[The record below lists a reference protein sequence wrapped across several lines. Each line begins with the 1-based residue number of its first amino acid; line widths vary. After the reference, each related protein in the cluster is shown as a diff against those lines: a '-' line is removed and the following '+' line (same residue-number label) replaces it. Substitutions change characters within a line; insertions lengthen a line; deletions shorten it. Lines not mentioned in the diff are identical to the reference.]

1 MHQAPMDAFEAAT
14 KADQFHQSLSTAWG
28 SFLSAQHYSREL
40 NALRKALDDYV
51 QRSNLSITALQREGE
66 NRHDLLVAAVAES
79 KSKIEQYDTQLREV
93 ATLPTRLST
102 LQQELSQDS
111 AKTLRTITE
120 LSKKV
125 AVQQEGL
132 EEVRLL
138 TAQDI
143 KTIQEQCRLALE
155 KVESLQGE
163 LRETKAEKTVAE
175 QKLAALESR
184 VVAMA
189 EARHD
194 IPVDM
199 VKFLDELLSRRDEL
213 LELLGAQRLE
223 VSSAGLAL
231 QGEMGVPLSQVP
243 AGPDRGITQE
253 QPLAPDPDY
262 YCSSK
267 DNRPPAPSKRLPEEF
282 IQSKPKRPS
291 KDPSQDIRSL
301 YLLFR
306 DRYKTDPPKSDTAFI
321 WEFISSIES
330 NTMSKHIQESLA
342 IMLPECVTVSRD
354 TRRKNPQRHVNISKG
369 LTWRKF
375 REALVRIPGP
385 S

>member
-1 MHQAPMDAFEAAT
+1 MHQAPMDAFEAAA
-14 KADQFHQSLSTAWG
+14 KADRFHQSLSSAWG
-28 SFLSAQHYSREL
+28 SFLSAQHCSHEI
-40 NALRKALDDYV
+40 NALRKALDDHV
-51 QRSNLSITALQREGE
+51 QRSNLSITSLQKEGE
-66 NRHDLLVAAVAES
+66 NRHDLLVAAVTES
-79 KSKIEQYDTQLREV
+79 KSKIEQYDTQLKE
-93 ATLPTRLST
+93 AAGLPTGLST
-102 LQQELSQDS
+102 LQQEFTQDI
-111 AKTLRTITE
+111 ANTLKTVTE

-132 EEVRLL
+132 EGLRSL

-143 KTIQEQCRLALE
+143 KTIQEQCRSALE

-163 LRETKAEKTVAE
+163 LRKAKAEKTVAE

-184 VVAMA
+184 VVAMT
-189 EARHD
+189 EARHG

-199 VKFLDELLSRRDEL
+199 VKFLEELLSRRDEL

-223 VSSAGLAL
+223 VSSAGLVL
-231 QGEMGVPLSQVP
+231 QGEMSVPLSRIP
-243 AGPDRGITQE
+243 AGPDKGITQE
-253 QPLAPDPDY
+253 EPLAPDPDY
-262 YCSSK
+262 YHGSK
-267 DNRPPAPSKRLPEEF
+267 DNRPPAPSKRIPEELL
-282 IQSKPKRPS
+282 QSQPKRTS

-306 DRYKTDPPKSDTAFI
+306 DRYKTSPPKSDTAFI

-330 NTMSKHIQESLA
+330 NAMSKHIQESLA